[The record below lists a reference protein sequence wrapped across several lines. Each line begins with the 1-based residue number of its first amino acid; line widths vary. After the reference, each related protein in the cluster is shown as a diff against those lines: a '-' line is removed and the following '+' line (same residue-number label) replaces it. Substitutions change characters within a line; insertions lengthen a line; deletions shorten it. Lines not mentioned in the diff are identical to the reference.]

1 MQIESSVLNN
11 LQPLP
16 QPDLKAKEINE
27 EVDRI
32 LAKSNV
38 EDLPEICND
47 SDEVNP
53 DFFKVDD
60 EEDDLLKS
68 I

>member
-1 MQIESSVLNN
+1 M
-11 LQPLP
+11 
-16 QPDLKAKEINE
+16 
-27 EVDRI
+27 DRI
-32 LAKSNV
+32 LAQSNV
-38 EDLPEICND
+38 EDLPEPSNT
-47 SDEVNP
+47 DEVDP